1 MLSVFYVHNSLKTE
15 PCYSDTPMQLLPGNN
30 LGRLA
35 HTPVMVTSACL
46 KRLYMKQ
53 NTKKIKIKYTL
64 KIQLNI

>member
-15 PCYSDTPMQLLPGNN
+15 PCYSDTTMQLLPGTN

-35 HTPVMVTSACL
+35 HTPVVTSACL

-53 NTKKIKIKYTL
+53 NTKKIKIKY
-64 KIQLNI
+64 KLNI